1 MRQLINIFIAFPLA
15 TLYNIEALGAD
26 KTVCNFDSVEVVDS
40 LMPTFKKKNRKKS
53 FFKHIGDGLNSFVKA
68 FNDIDTAYI
77 EPQHYN
83 YTVMLQYTSNYE
95 LYRLVSKSGQEIT
108 FAPNFTL
115 KLGPYVGWRWIF
127 LGYTIDLTAINNK
140 TAKSAKQEFDL
151 SLYSSML
158 GVDLFWRETGND
170 YKIRN
175 AVLGKGIDTK
185 RLNGTGFSGLN
196 VSIKG
201 FNLYYIFNHKRF
213 SYPAAFSQ
221 STCQRRSCGSPLL
234 GIGYTHQSLDLDYE
248 KLRNTINDR
257 VGGTEVNLDSGMMF
271 NKIKYIDYSV
281 SGGYAYNW
289 VFAKNW
295 LFAASLS
302 VALSYKKSSGDL
314 KKETPSI
321 LGRFNLSNFNID
333 GLGRFGVVW
342 NDTRWYAGMSTIIH
356 SYNYR
361 RSQLSTNNVFGSLN
375 VYFGWNFGKR

>member
-1 MRQLINIFIAFPLA
+1 M
-15 TLYNIEALGAD
+15 
-26 KTVCNFDSVEVVDS
+26 
-40 LMPTFKKKNRKKS
+40 
-53 FFKHIGDGLNSFVKA
+53 
-68 FNDIDTAYI
+68 TAYI

-115 KLGPYVGWRWIF
+115 KLGPYIGWRWIF
-127 LGYTIDLTAINNK
+127 LGYTIDLTAFNNK

-185 RLNGTGFSGLN
+185 RLNGTDFSGLN

-248 KLRNTINDR
+248 KLRSTINDR

-314 KKETPSI
+314 KKETSSI
-321 LGRFNLSNFNID
+321 LGSFNLSNFNID

-361 RSQLSTNNVFGSLN
+361 RSQLSTNNIFGSLN